1 MGSAIGVHS
10 TRQQQ
15 KVLEP
20 HNSTIYFVAY
30 LFSTTNHIYIYID
43 IVRLKPVRLVEQIE
57 LVLASYV
64 GVILIGGFLRE
75 WHTERQDNIYFSFD
89 LKHLRPK
96 QSHNLDAQDN

>member
-1 MGSAIGVHS
+1 M
-10 TRQQQ
+10 R
-15 KVLEP
+15 LESILRGNNKKFLS
-20 HNSTIYFVAY
+20 HTILQSILLPTFFP
-30 LFSTTNHIYIYID
+30 LPIIYIYID